1 MSSSFIP
8 VASKRISVSVFAST
22 AHSPLVA
29 QAAAEANLAVL
40 RREGDH
46 VIIDNEVDN
55 IRNWRID
62 QILTS
67 DLFGL
72 ETARP
77 PQIEAAMMERK
88 ALLTK
93 PKQTAGDKRRLEE
106 LEAEIGEL
114 PMGETTKEIE
124 ERQKILTLLESLTKE
139 RKAAP

>member
-1 MSSSFIP
+1 M
-8 VASKRISVSVFAST
+8 
-22 AHSPLVA
+22 
-29 QAAAEANLAVL
+29 
-40 RREGDH
+40 D
-46 VIIDNEVDN
+46 D

-77 PQIEAAMMERK
+77 PHVEARLLERK

-93 PKQTAGDKRRLEE
+93 PKQTAADKKRLAE

-114 PMGETTKEIE
+114 QTGESTKEIE
-124 ERQKILTLLESLTKE
+124 DRTKMLQLLETLTKE
-139 RKAAP
+139 RKSAP